1 MLRQKSNWRA
11 RLPQLTQHSRFHV
24 EVHCTTP
31 KEFMHSKKD
40 ATPLTRF
47 QVVLVILALACGG
60 FGIGTGE
67 FAIMGLLPD
76 VAATFQVTTPQAGY
90 VISAYAMGVVVGA
103 PLIAIAGAK
112 ASRRSLLLIL
122 MSVFTVGNLASAL
135 APDFLSFTVLRFL
148 TGLPHGAYFGVSALV
163 AASLVP
169 VQMRAQAVGY
179 VMMGLTVATLL
190 GTPVMAYFGQSL
202 NWRVLFL
209 SVGVIGA
216 TTVTLIW
223 LYLPRDKPSEGAT
236 VMRELV
242 AFTHPQV
249 LLTLTLAATGFG
261 GMFSIFSYIAGTATE
276 VANMPAGMVPIIMA
290 LFGVGMNVGN
300 VIGSKLADIALMGT
314 IGGMLIFN
322 IVVMTL
328 FSVTAA
334 SPWML
339 CLCTFLIGC
348 TFAAGPAIQT
358 LLMDVAADGQT
369 LAAASMHSAFN
380 IANALGAWL
389 GGLVI
394 TLGYGYAATGY
405 VGAALSFLGLLVF
418 GASLALERRST
429 RALCQA

>member
-1 MLRQKSNWRA
+1 
-11 RLPQLTQHSRFHV
+11 
-24 EVHCTTP
+24 
-31 KEFMHSKKD
+31 MHSKKD

-122 MSVFTVGNLASAL
+122 MSVFTVGNLASAM
-135 APDFLSFTVLRFL
+135 APDFVSFTVLRFL

-163 AASLVP
+163 VASLVP

-216 TTVTLIW
+216 ITVTLIW

-276 VANMPAGMVPIIMA
+276 VASMPAGMVPVIMA

-300 VIGSKLADIALMGT
+300 VVGSKLADIALMGT

-328 FSVTAA
+328 FSMTAA

-358 LLMDVAADGQT
+358 RLMDVAADGQT

-405 VGAALSFLGLLVF
+405 VGAALSFIGLLVF

>member
-1 MLRQKSNWRA
+1 
-11 RLPQLTQHSRFHV
+11 
-24 EVHCTTP
+24 
-31 KEFMHSKKD
+31 MHSKKD

-122 MSVFTVGNLASAL
+122 MSVFTVGNLASAM

-216 TTVTLIW
+216 ITVTLIW

-276 VANMPAGMVPIIMA
+276 VANMPAGMVPVIMA

-300 VIGSKLADIALMGT
+300 VVGSKLADIALMGT

-358 LLMDVAADGQT
+358 RLMDVAADGQT

-418 GASLALERRST
+418 GASVALERRST